1 MALQF
6 KLDAES
12 FETLDEGLKENYK
25 QEGNVYLLDVDGI
38 DNSDVSGL
46 KAKVE
51 QLLSEKKETVRK
63 AAEQAE
69 AARLESDKKAQKAG
83 DFEQLY
89 NSQKEEAERF
99 KSEMESM
106 KKNAIQINI
115 QGEAQRLAG
124 ALTNDSAR
132 GKLLAKEFA
141 ARLAHT
147 EEGIRVTDE
156 TGNLTV
162 SSIEELANKI
172 KNDFPFLID
181 GSQSS
186 GGAAIGSKSG
196 ALRSQKQATRSEFDA
211 MNHSGRADFVKDGGS
226 VNDDD

>member
-69 AARLESDKKAQKAG
+69 AARLESDKKA
-83 DFEQLY
+83 
-89 NSQKEEAERF
+89 
-99 KSEMESM
+99 
-106 KKNAIQINI
+106 
-115 QGEAQRLAG
+115 
-124 ALTNDSAR
+124 
-132 GKLLAKEFA
+132 
-141 ARLAHT
+141 
-147 EEGIRVTDE
+147 
-156 TGNLTV
+156 
-162 SSIEELANKI
+162 
-172 KNDFPFLID
+172 
-181 GSQSS
+181 
-186 GGAAIGSKSG
+186 
-196 ALRSQKQATRSEFDA
+196 
-211 MNHSGRADFVKDGGS
+211 
-226 VNDDD
+226 